1 MKILPPVM
9 VSFAVTRECNLKCIH
24 CYSRS
29 VETPHPDELTTVEAK
44 RVIGEIADAGA
55 RLIIFDGGEP
65 LMRKDIYELIAH
77 AKEVGLRPLMGTNAT
92 LITEEVAERL
102 V

>member
-1 MKILPPVM
+1 MKILPPVI
-9 VSFAVTRECNLKCIH
+9 VSFAVTRQCNLRCIH

-29 VETPHPDELTTVEAK
+29 VDTPHPDELTTAEAK

-65 LMRKDIYELIAH
+65 LMREDIYELIAH
-77 AKEVGLRPLMGTNAT
+77 AKEVGLRPLMG
-92 LITEEVAERL
+92 
-102 V
+102 